1 MIKVKDFLNP
11 NSMLTPGIAAS
22 IIMIN
27 ANVLWVNS
35 GMTPKY
41 AVLVLCL
48 LICLIVLAIFRAP
61 IWQKLVYYIINV
73 AIVFSISAGSNIVD
87 TPTNQIIQTTGQ
99 QVADSR
105 GLLNVSS
112 LFIESAELD
121 NDITQ

>member
-1 MIKVKDFLNP
+1 
-11 NSMLTPGIAAS
+11 MLTPAIAAS

-61 IWQKLVYYIINV
+61 LWQKLVYYIINV
-73 AIVFSISAGSNIVD
+73 VIVFSVSAGSNVVD
-87 TPTNQIIQTTGQ
+87 IPTNQIIQATGQ

-105 GLLNVSS
+105 GLSNMSS
-112 LFIESAELD
+112 LFIESIKED
-121 NDITQ
+121 NDTTK

>member
-1 MIKVKDFLNP
+1 MIKIKDFVNP
-11 NSMLTPGIAAS
+11 NSMLTPAIAAS

-61 IWQKLVYYIINV
+61 LWQKLVYYIINV
-73 AIVFSISAGSNIVD
+73 VIVFSVSAGSNVVD
-87 TPTNQIIQTTGQ
+87 IPTNQIIQATGQ

-105 GLLNVSS
+105 GLSNMSS
-112 LFIESAELD
+112 LFIESIKED
-121 NDITQ
+121 NDTTK